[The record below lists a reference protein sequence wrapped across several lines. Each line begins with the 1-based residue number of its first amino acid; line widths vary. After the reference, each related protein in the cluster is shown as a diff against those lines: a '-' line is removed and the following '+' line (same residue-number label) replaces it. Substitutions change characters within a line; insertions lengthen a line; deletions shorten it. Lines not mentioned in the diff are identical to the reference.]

1 VIPYL
6 WNTVKILRKIT
17 GLYLCNSSTCA
28 VAFSLSLYLQCIQGF
43 LQPSGSRD
51 PSSPPACHA
60 GDFLAPFA
68 GRLSD
73 KVEPRIVASAG
84 MLMTAAGLAMQAS
97 TVYIGNTQIVPSNY
111 SQFVTALNT
120 AFAVLT
126 VLCTLGILAYLA
138 RGRILAKSV

>member
-1 VIPYL
+1 
-6 WNTVKILRKIT
+6 
-17 GLYLCNSSTCA
+17 
-28 VAFSLSLYLQCIQGF
+28 
-43 LQPSGSRD
+43 
-51 PSSPPACHA
+51 
-60 GDFLAPFA
+60 
-68 GRLSD
+68 
-73 KVEPRIVASAG
+73 
-84 MLMTAAGLAMQAS
+84 MTAAGLAMQAS